1 VITVIASN
9 SAPQRSDVA
18 VAAAD
23 RVEEEFLGL
32 VCADEELLRAEF
44 DALIAATWGQPHP
57 ARPRRAGW
65 PTPPPRR
72 RPRPE
77 FARPGPMRAPH
88 YPGAEGRT
96 RQRAP
101 PGPHQHP
108 GTTLSGSRK
117 AVMPQR
123 ERPVQVTPRRPA
135 PCRQDQPADS
145 LTGSSPRHRDAGPTP
160 EGSRQRRAARVIS
173 DLRRYLQRWC
183 SRRRPC
189 GRTTRPITIRPSTMT
204 SANQRAHY
212 AILGVDPDA
221 TDAQIIRAHRVLLP
235 PPHWTTLTDGD
246 RRAAGRVC
254 DPVPAL
260 VERGWAAD
268 HRGRSRGAPRRA
280 TSLAIDVFTV
290 P

>member
-1 VITVIASN
+1 MPSSADISPAAST
-9 SAPQRSDVA
+9 Q
-18 VAAAD
+18 
-23 RVEEEFLGL
+23 
-32 VCADEELLRAEF
+32 AE
-44 DALIAATWGQPHP
+44 IRP
-57 ARPRRAGW
+57 ARPDARTALS
-65 PTPPPRR
+65 RR
-72 RPRPE
+72 RRSDPATRTPE
-77 FARPGPMRAPH
+77 
-88 YPGAEGRT
+88 
-96 RQRAP
+96 
-101 PGPHQHP
+101 PHQHP

-145 LTGSSPRHRDAGPTP
+145 LTGSSPRHRDDGPTP

-221 TDAQIIRAHRVLLP
+221 ADAQIIRAHRVLLP
-235 PPHWTTLTDGD
+235 PPHWTTLTDERSPRSWQSLRPSAGTRREGLGGGSSRTKS
-246 RRAAGRVC
+246 RRAQA
-254 DPVPAL
+254 
-260 VERGWAAD
+260 
-268 HRGRSRGAPRRA
+268 A